1 MTKEELEIAQAACC
15 VGTMWDQY
23 EGTEKFNE
31 MVGKRVWHLI
41 ELVRNHLEQE
51 QLGVQ
56 NGKFV
61 FPKYLYA
68 RTKDNKTIDMSYVP
82 QDMTAIEY
90 VRNDLVQQEQ
100 PDVSARHGWVAR
112 DMNNDLHYFSVKP
125 VRSGAKWWDR
135 DYLSMEV
142 DGSLFGEL
150 TWEDEPI
157 EVELFIRELGL
168 NANQI

>member
-1 MTKEELEIAQAACC
+1 MTQEELEITQAACC

-31 MVGKRVWHLI
+31 MVGKRVRHLI

-51 QLGVQ
+51 Q
-56 NGKFV
+56 
-61 FPKYLYA
+61 P
-68 RTKDNKTIDMSYVP
+68 
-82 QDMTAIEY
+82 E
-90 VRNDLVQQEQ
+90 
-100 PDVSARHGWVAR
+100 VSARHGWVAR
-112 DMNNDLHYFSVKP
+112 DMNNDLHYFSIKP
-125 VRSGAKWWDR
+125 IRSGAKWWDR
-135 DYLSMEV
+135 DNLSMEI

-168 NANQI
+168 NANQIRS